1 MAKRIN
7 TWQDAYA
14 TGTAKLDLGD
24 GIVIPLPVNGMLP
37 GYPGPAG
44 AGIPAGGTSKQ
55 LIRMNTAG
63 TTTEW
68 VAADKTLV
76 GLPNVDNTADSAK
89 PVSTPQA
96 AAITDAVPVVRA
108 AAPSGADDTAML
120 NAFLAANA
128 GKSVALRPATYI
140 ISGAVVVPS
149 DTALNMTGATLDA
162 RTIPTATTLGQRVA
176 MTSIGSKGASIAVS
190 AAVAQGVRV
199 ITGIADTSSLAV
211 GDLVLIR
218 NDERP
223 MPGLTRT
230 DRSKGEMSTVR
241 SVDSATQITLNAGAL
256 FAYGTTGLVIEKI
269 NPVKNVRLTGGKII
283 LGGVGSGHCGVQ
295 IQYAR
300 NITITDLHTDGAE
313 DTSVNL
319 RTVWNGQVIR
329 GKFENAT
336 SSATLGT
343 SGYGVCIVEGSR
355 ECLVD
360 AAEFKNCRHFITGGG
375 YWPASFIRIRNCF
388 GYGSL
393 NASYDTHESC
403 YYWTFSNNTA
413 NGGSTGF
420 GMRGQYITVENNK
433 VYDMAVTG
441 YSAQTFDGVTEQRG
455 IKFRGNEAYR
465 CASAGLAF
473 EGSAIGA
480 EPTCLKI
487 DGEVVNNIIAD
498 CGGAGTSD
506 AVLLRHFDGM
516 RVYGNTVSN
525 AGRNGIMILGLAAGT
540 PSKNLVLG
548 LNHIS
553 TPGFSCIDATYID
566 DVSYHG
572 GLLVG
577 PVKHGMNMTT
587 CNRVSYAGLSV
598 RNPGNAGVNITGGAE
613 HTFTGPVIGGG
624 VNASYDAIRAS
635 GCSDV
640 SVVGGKLAAGR
651 YAFNSSTTDYVVL
664 SGVNMRGA
672 VNASR
677 YLVDA
682 TNKTI
687 LAGTN
692 MV

>member
-24 GIVIPLPVNGMLP
+24 GIVVPLPVNGMLP

-68 VAADKTLV
+68 VAADKALV
-76 GLPNVDNTADSAK
+76 GLSNVDNTADTAK
-89 PVSTPQA
+89 PVSTLQA

-140 ISGAVVVPS
+140 ISSALAVPT

-230 DRSKGEMSTVR
+230 DRSKGELSTVR

-300 NITITDLHTDGAE
+300 NITVTDLHTDGAE

-355 ECLVD
+355 DCLVD
-360 AAEFKNCRHFITGGG
+360 GAEFKNVRHGITGGG
-375 YWPASFIRIRNCF
+375 YWPASYVQIQNCKV
-388 GYGSL
+388 YASL
-393 NASYDTHESC
+393 NASFDTHESC
-403 YYWTFSNNTA
+403 YYWEFSGNKA
-413 NGGSTGF
+413 YGGSTGF
-420 GMRGQYITVENNK
+420 GMRGQFITVKGNE
-433 VYDMAVTG
+433 VYDMTLYG
-441 YSAQTFDGVTEQRG
+441 YSAQTFDGVTEQRE
-455 IKFRGNEAYR
+455 IRFINNRATR
-465 CASAGLAF
+465 CASSGLTF

-480 EPTCLKI
+480 EPACLKI
-487 DGEVVNNIIAD
+487 DGEASGNTLTD
-498 CGGAGTSD
+498 CGNATSD
-506 AVLLRHFDGM
+506 AMVIRHFDGM
-516 RVYGNTVSN
+516 RVFKNLIQR
-525 AGRNGIMILGLAAGT
+525 AGRNGMYILGLAGT
-540 PSKNLVLG
+540 QSKNLMLG
-548 LNHIS
+548 ENHIYNAAWS
-553 TPGFSCIDATYID
+553 AIDISLVD
-566 DVSYHG
+566 DINYHGG
-572 GLLVG
+572 GLLVSPG
-577 PVKHGMNMTT
+577 RFGMNVTT
-587 CNRVSYAGLSV
+587 CNHFTYNALTV
-598 RNPGNAGVNITGGAE
+598 RTPGYAGVNIAGGTE
-613 HTFTGPVIGGG
+613 HTFNGPVIGGG
-624 VNASYDAIRAS
+624 VNASYDAIRVS
-635 GCSDV
+635 GSSDV
-640 SVVGGKLAAGR
+640 TVVGGKLASAR
-651 YAFNSSTTDYVVL
+651 WAFFSSTTEYVTIC
-664 SGVNMRGA
+664 GVNMRGA
-672 VNASR
+672 TSGAR
-677 YLVDA
+677 YSVDA
-682 TNKTI
+682 VNKAITGN
-687 LAGTN
+687 L
-692 MV
+692 V